1 MEVIKEMRNAATDL
15 TEGTPWKI
23 IMRFSIPLFFTFLL
37 QQFYNM
43 VDTIVVGQFLGKD
56 ALAGVGSTGAIN
68 FMIIGFCMGLANG
81 FVIPVAQR
89 YGAKDYK
96 DMRRFVANSIW
107 LTVFFAAIMSITVC
121 ILCRSV
127 LIAMKTPADILDL
140 AYDYIFII
148 FAGIPIT
155 LAYNLLTGII
165 RSLGDSKSPLIFLL
179 MAAVAN
185 IGFDILS
192 VTVLKLGVRGPAF
205 ATLLAQAFSVVLS
218 LWCIKTKFPILKMEP
233 GEWKLHGKHIG
244 ILCKMGIPMGLQY
257 SITAIGTMM
266 VQSSLN
272 ILGST
277 LVAAYTAAGK
287 IEQVVTQAYVAMG
300 TTMATYAAQ
309 NMGAGSVKRIREGF
323 KACTVIGVVYSF
335 VAAGFIMTVGKY
347 MTYLFVSEDVDIIM
361 NSVDIYLKCIGIF
374 FIPLAVVNIY
384 RNGIQGLGY
393 GLLPMMAGVAELIG
407 RGVVA
412 VIAGAKRSYPGVC
425 LAGPAAW
432 VLAGGLLIVMYYF
445 IMNVNMRKIFGTNG
459 KDHK

>member
-1 MEVIKEMRNAATDL
+1 MRNAATDL

-179 MAAVAN
+179 ICAALVLGMSVFFRVAKVEVVGNSIYTAEEVVEASGIGTGDNLFFINRFSAASRIFSKLPYVDKAKVTRALPNRVTITIQESSAMAYVQADDGYWVVDQN
-185 IGFDILS
+185 CKLLKS
-192 VTVLKLGVRGPAF
+192 VTESELTGLARVDGITPVEPKVGEVLNAGEADAPKV
-205 ATLLAQAFSVVLS
+205 TYLAA
-218 LWCIKTKFPILKMEP
+218 
-233 GEWKLHGKHIG
+233 
-244 ILCKMGIPMGLQY
+244 
-257 SITAIGTMM
+257 
-266 VQSSLN
+266 
-272 ILGST
+272 ILGQLLT
-277 LVAAYTAAGK
+277 RD
-287 IEQVVTQAYVAMG
+287 
-300 TTMATYAAQ
+300 MA
-309 NMGAGSVKRIREGF
+309 SKV
-323 KACTVIGVVYSF
+323 TVIDLSDASNPGFTYDGRFTVRLGANENVEYKFGMLQSA
-335 VAAGFIMTVGKY
+335 VSQLTDSDAGTID
-347 MTYLFVSEDVDIIM
+347 LSID
-361 NSVDIYLKCIGIF
+361 
-374 FIPLAVVNIY
+374 
-384 RNGIQGLGY
+384 
-393 GLLPMMAGVAELIG
+393 
-407 RGVVA
+407 
-412 VIAGAKRSYPGVC
+412 KRAHFSPG
-425 LAGPAAW
+425 
-432 VLAGGLLIVMYYF
+432 
-445 IMNVNMRKIFGTNG
+445 
-459 KDHK
+459 

>member
-1 MEVIKEMRNAATDL
+1 MRNAATDL

-127 LIAMKTPADILDL
+127 LIAMKTPTDILDL

-155 LAYNLLTGII
+155 LAYHLLTGII

-179 MAAVAN
+179 ICAALVLGMSVFFRVAKIEVVGNSIYTAEEVVEASGIGTGDNLFFINRFSAASRIFSKLPYVDKAKVTRALPNRVTITIQESSAMAYVQADGGYWVLDQN
-185 IGFDILS
+185 CKLLKS
-192 VTVLKLGVRGPAF
+192 VTESELTGLARVDGITPVEPKVGEVLNAGEADAPKV
-205 ATLLAQAFSVVLS
+205 TYLAA
-218 LWCIKTKFPILKMEP
+218 
-233 GEWKLHGKHIG
+233 
-244 ILCKMGIPMGLQY
+244 
-257 SITAIGTMM
+257 
-266 VQSSLN
+266 
-272 ILGST
+272 ILGQLLT
-277 LVAAYTAAGK
+277 RD
-287 IEQVVTQAYVAMG
+287 
-300 TTMATYAAQ
+300 MA
-309 NMGAGSVKRIREGF
+309 SKV
-323 KACTVIGVVYSF
+323 TVIDLSDASNPGFTYDGRFTVRLGANENVEYKFGMLQSA
-335 VAAGFIMTVGKY
+335 VSQLTASDAGTID
-347 MTYLFVSEDVDIIM
+347 LSID
-361 NSVDIYLKCIGIF
+361 
-374 FIPLAVVNIY
+374 
-384 RNGIQGLGY
+384 
-393 GLLPMMAGVAELIG
+393 
-407 RGVVA
+407 
-412 VIAGAKRSYPGVC
+412 KRAHFSPG
-425 LAGPAAW
+425 
-432 VLAGGLLIVMYYF
+432 
-445 IMNVNMRKIFGTNG
+445 
-459 KDHK
+459 